1 MSIEEIKR
9 DARFKVESLMGMFDF
24 LDEKIKEAHAQNEK
38 VKEREIML
46 IGLLCAIRDALWAK
60 GDFENADKIR
70 DQLQNIG
77 VKIEDQKTQ
86 LPSV

>member
-1 MSIEEIKR
+1 MDIAEIKR
-9 DARFKVESLMGMFDF
+9 DVCFKFESILGSF
-24 LDEKIKEAHAQNEK
+24 LFIDDKVNELK
-38 VKEREIML
+38 MQIICHENKEREFVHF
-46 IGLLCAIRDALWAK
+46 LLDLRKELREK
-60 GDFENADKIR
+60 KDFLMADKIR

>member
-46 IGLLCAIRDALWAK
+46 IGLLCAIRDTLRAK

-86 LPSV
+86 LPSA

>member
-46 IGLLCAIRDALWAK
+46 IGLLCAIRDALRAK